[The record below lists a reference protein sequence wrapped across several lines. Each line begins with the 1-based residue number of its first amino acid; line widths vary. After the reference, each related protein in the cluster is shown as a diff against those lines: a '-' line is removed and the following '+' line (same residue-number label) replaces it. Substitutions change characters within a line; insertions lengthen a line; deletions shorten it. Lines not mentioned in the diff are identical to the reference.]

1 MKAKPAIHRPR
12 ILRRTSNEVVSQV
25 ALATLGAGGVA
36 LLARTL
42 RFDSPP
48 AVDVEIRR
56 VAQSGAG
63 PQLARA
69 MKPLFPL
76 GLPGGY
82 LTIAY
87 ATALWL
93 DRNRRPGGP
102 AIVTSAWLGWIVH
115 RAIKVFYFR
124 ERPMARGKPYRT
136 DSYPS
141 GHTTG
146 ATALALTTA
155 LVLRRQKLISPVAAA
170 LIGIGAPTLM
180 AAYRILADDHWAT
193 DVAGGWMLG
202 VAIGLTCDA
211 LLADVVGGAAHV
223 AMVRVLRSRRQRR
236 PVRRERPSYA
246 T

>member
-1 MKAKPAIHRPR
+1 MRAKSVIRQPR
-12 ILRRTSNEVVSQV
+12 VLRRTSNEAASQL
-25 ALATLGAGGVA
+25 ALATLAVGGVA

-42 RFDSPP
+42 RFDAPP
-48 AVDVEIRR
+48 AIDVEIRR
-56 VAQSGAG
+56 VARSGAG

-93 DRNRRPGGP
+93 DRNRRSGGP

-124 ERPMARGKPYRT
+124 ERPMARGKRYRT

-146 ATALALTTA
+146 ATALALTSA
-155 LVLRRQKLISPVAAA
+155 LVLRRQNLISPVAAA

-180 AAYRILADDHWAT
+180 ATYRVLADDHWAT
-193 DVAGGWMLG
+193 DVAGGWM
-202 VAIGLTCDA
+202 VAPPCPSGAT
-211 LLADVVGGAAHV
+211 VVCN
-223 AMVRVLRSRRQRR
+223 MIRSSML
-236 PVRRERPSYA
+236 PG
-246 T
+246 

>member
-1 MKAKPAIHRPR
+1 MKAKPAIRRPR
-12 ILRRTSNEVVSQV
+12 ILRRTSNEVASQL
-25 ALATLGAGGVA
+25 ALATLALGGVA

-42 RFDSPP
+42 RFDAPL

-56 VAQSGAG
+56 VARSGAG

-69 MKPLFPL
+69 LKPLFPL

-82 LTIAY
+82 LTVAY
-87 ATALWL
+87 ATAFWL
-93 DRNRRPGGP
+93 QHNRRPGGP
-102 AIVTSAWLGWIVH
+102 AIVTSAWLGWLVH

-124 ERPMARGKPYRT
+124 ERPMARGKRYRT

-155 LVLRRQKLISPVAAA
+155 SVLRRQQLISPVAAA
-170 LIGIGAPTLM
+170 LIGIGAPALM
-180 AAYRILADDHWAT
+180 GTYRVLADDHWAT

-202 VAIGLTCDA
+202 GAIGLTCDA
-211 LLADVVGGAAHV
+211 LLADVVGGATYDAT
-223 AMVRVLRSRRQRR
+223 ARVLKTRWPFRPGRRGRR
-236 PVRRERPSYA
+236 SYA